1 MLALVGWPDGPPR
14 PGAWSGSSAGG
25 APVVLSPLRSGPPSS
40 MASSASGTRRVLV
53 TGVLYNRHEL
63 ASGMAPREE
72 GVRVDEAQVVLRLYE
87 ERGTQ
92 GMTALRGSFAI
103 AIWDGRRGQLLLV
116 RDQLGLMPLYVAQDG
131 ARLAASSSL
140 GPLLRLPG
148 VSTAWDARALDA
160 FLTLG
165 AVPGPFTVYPAARQV
180 RPGELL
186 VWEDGRLRQ
195 QRYWHLTFPE
205 RRLLRADGAGLVR
218 QRLLESL
225 ALRQAGTMSSV
236 LLSGGL
242 DAAAVLLASV
252 AERRPPVRA
261 ITVGG
266 LHRER
271 DIRDAARLAARANVE
286 HRVVDEPIDW
296 GAVVDDVLATHGGP
310 AGGIDVPLL
319 SAASAGAEGRRAVA
333 LSGHGGEE
341 VIGGAPAFR
350 AWLAVAR
357 YQRLPGVLR
366 EAAEVWA
373 RMVPDGH
380 VGWLVDLSPLAP
392 VAFFAR
398 QASLFSPADRAEL
411 YTPDALALVGENSDE
426 ELLAGLFA
434 DAMAAGASNPL
445 DAIHHVALH
454 VKLPQLTALH
464 VDAAARGVDLRFPFA
479 DHRLAQVVASMP
491 PERRGTPS
499 QRQLLLRRALAG
511 TLPPGVARQQHR
523 PLAPPAA
530 AWTTGSLREVLD
542 DTLSP
547 ARVHAQGLFRPEA
560 VARLREEHAGGT
572 RDHGARLWAL
582 LLATRWLDRLGWA
595 AAAWSERAAV

>member
-1 MLALVGWPDGPPR
+1 MLALVGWPEGPPR
-14 PGAWSGSSAGG
+14 PGAWSGNSASG
-25 APVVLSPLRSGPPSS
+25 APVVLSPLRSGAPTS
-40 MASSASGTRRVLV
+40 MASSATGTRRVLV
-53 TGVLYNRHEL
+53 TGVLYNRNEL

-72 GVRVDEAQVVLRLYE
+72 GERVDEAQVVLRLYE

-92 GMTALRGSFAI
+92 GMTALRGTFAI

-116 RDQLGLMPLYVAQDG
+116 RDQLGIMPLYVAQDG

-165 AVPGPFTVYPAARQV
+165 CVPAPLTAYPAARQV
-180 RPGELL
+180 RPGELV

-195 QRYWHLTFPE
+195 QRYWHLAFPE

-242 DAAAVLLASV
+242 DAAAVLLAAV

-261 ITVGG
+261 LTVGG
-266 LHRER
+266 RHRER
-271 DIRDAARLAARANVE
+271 DVRGASRLAAKASVE
-286 HRVVDEPIDW
+286 HRVIDEPIDW
-296 GAVVDDVLATHGGP
+296 AATVDDILATHGGP

-319 SAASAGAEGRRAVA
+319 GAASAASDGRRMVT

-341 VIGGAPAFR
+341 VMGGAPVFR

-373 RMVPDGH
+373 RVVPHGS
-380 VGWLVDLSPLAP
+380 VGWLVGLAPLAP

-398 QASLFSPADRAEL
+398 QANLFSPADRAEL
-411 YTPDALALVGENSDE
+411 YTPDALALMGETSDE

-454 VKLPQLTALH
+454 VRLPQLSALQ
-464 VDAAARGVDLRFPFA
+464 VDAASRGVDLRFPFA
-479 DHRLAQVVASMP
+479 DHRLAQVVASIP
-491 PERRGTPS
+491 PERRGSPS

-511 TLPPGVARQQHR
+511 TLPTGVARQPHR
-523 PLAPPAA
+523 PLTPAA
-530 AWTTGSLREVLD
+530 AAWSSGSLRELVD
-542 DTLSP
+542 DTLSST
-547 ARVHAQGLFRPEA
+547 RVHAQGLFRPEA
-560 VARLREEHAGGT
+560 VARLREEHAGGV

-582 LLATRWLDRLGWA
+582 VLATRWLDRLGWA
-595 AAAWSERAAV
+595 TAAWAERAVG